1 MERLSPQ
8 EFVQRI
14 HRYTPRLWVTHVL
27 IGANVAVFLAMIASH
42 VDFMSPTP
50 MQLVNWG
57 GNAGLLSL
65 GQGQTWRLLTS
76 VFVHI
81 GIVHI
86 GMNMLVLWNIGRFVE
101 RLVGNGMFLV
111 LYLIAGLAGSLASA
125 IFHPQVVSAGAS
137 GAIFGLYGVLLG
149 FLLGHRQSI
158 PPEMLTSLRKTG
170 GAFVIYNVLFSVAIP
185 GIDLSA
191 HLGGLVAGFLL
202 GATAVAPLTEQ
213 GAQSRVWRSITAG
226 LVGLVLIGGAAVALR

>member
-1 MERLSPQ
+1 LSPQ

-14 HRYTPRLWVTHVL
+14 HRYTPRLWVTHL
-27 IGANVAVFLAMIASH
+27 IIGANVAVFLAMIAYH
-42 VDFMSPTP
+42 VDFMNPTP
-50 MQLVNWG
+50 MQLVAWG
-57 GNAGLLSL
+57 GNAGMLSL
-65 GQGQTWRLLTS
+65 GQGQFWRLLTS

-81 GIVHI
+81 GLVHI

-101 RLVGNGMFLV
+101 RLVGNGMFLI
-111 LYLIAGLAGSLASA
+111 LYLLAGLAGSLASA

-149 FLLGHRQSI
+149 FLLRHRQTI
-158 PPEMLTSLRKTG
+158 PPQVLTSLRKTG

-191 HLGGLVAGFLL
+191 HLGGLVAGFAL
-202 GATAVAPLTEQ
+202 GATAVAPLTDQ
-213 GAQSRVWRSITAG
+213 GAQSRLWRSILAG
-226 LVGLVLIGGAAVALR
+226 LVGLILIGGGAITLR